1 MIIVERNHL
10 LTKTQAISTIDNFLN
25 ELMKQSFPGS
35 VKINEPKKSWNGDS
49 LKFSFKIRKGFFSST
64 IEGVINV
71 NDTQV
76 VLISELPGIVKTLV
90 KEDKIKE
97 IINEQLDK
105 LF

>member
-1 MIIVERNHL
+1 MIKIERNHG

-35 VKINEPKKSWNGDS
+35 VRINEPKKSWNGDTM
-49 LKFSFKIRKGFFSST
+49 KFSFNARKGFFSST

>member
-1 MIIVERNHL
+1 MIKIERNHGV
-10 LTKTQAISTIDNFLN
+10 TKSQAISTIDNFLN
-25 ELMKQSFPGS
+25 ELMKQSFPGN
-35 VKINEPKKSWNGDS
+35 VKIIEPKKSWSGDIM
-49 LKFSFKIRKGFFSST
+49 KFSFNARKGFFNPT

-90 KEDKIKE
+90 SEEKIKE